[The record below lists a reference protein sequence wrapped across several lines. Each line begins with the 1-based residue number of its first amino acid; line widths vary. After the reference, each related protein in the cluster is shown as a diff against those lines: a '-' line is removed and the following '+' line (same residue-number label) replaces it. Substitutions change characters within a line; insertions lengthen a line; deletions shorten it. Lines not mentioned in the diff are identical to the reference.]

1 MNEIDSYIIEN
12 RKIGFFIKVFIIISI
27 IIFVSLIILSGL
39 RYKKYYQTI
48 GIVIRDENK
57 YKLTLYLD
65 PYKLKI
71 IKNNNVLI
79 IDDLEYKYTINYI
92 NNEYVISNNYTNYLN
107 VVLDIELK
115 KEDKIENN
123 ILQVKVLESNKKIF
137 YYLKDYLK
145 KGASEWKK

>member
-12 RKIGFFIKVFIIISI
+12 RKIGFVIKVFIIISI

>member
-12 RKIGFFIKVFIIISI
+12 RKISFVINLFIIISI
-27 IIFVSLIILSGL
+27 MIFVSLIMLSSL
-39 RYKKYYQTI
+39 KYKKYYQTT

-57 YKLTLYLD
+57 YNLTLYLD

-92 NNEYVISNNYTNYLN
+92 NNEYKISNNYTNYLN

-115 KEDKIENN
+115 QEDKIENN

-145 KGASEWKK
+145 EGVNK

>member
-12 RKIGFFIKVFIIISI
+12 RKISFVINLFIIISI
-27 IIFVSLIILSGL
+27 MIFVSLIMLSSL
-39 RYKKYYQTI
+39 KYKKYYQTT

-92 NNEYVISNNYTNYLN
+92 NNEYKISNNYTNYLN

-115 KEDKIENN
+115 QEDKIENN

-145 KGASEWKK
+145 EGVNKWKK

>member
-12 RKIGFFIKVFIIISI
+12 RKIGFVIKVFIIISI

-145 KGASEWKK
+145 KGASE